1 VQKRT
6 QKWVVGIIVAIISLT
21 LIGSS
26 FVAIFLPET
35 EQDKQNQSQQILE
48 KEYNER
54 KQIVEALTA
63 KLEGN
68 AEDTETQLA
77 LGDAYYDKAIVS
89 AQINVKEH
97 QEDLE
102 KAKEMYQ
109 QVLTKAQSSD
119 VMLKLA
125 TTAFLLGDSELAEE
139 TYNKILQKEPEN
151 SGALYGY
158 GMFLFYEKND
168 YQEAQE
174 LWEKALELTT
184 DEYLQQ
190 RLEEMIALAKGMELN
205 PNEEEDN

>member
-1 VQKRT
+1 MQKRT
-6 QKWVVGIIVAIISLT
+6 QKWTVGIIVAIISFT

-26 FVAIFLPET
+26 FVSIFQPGM
-35 EQDKQNQSQQILE
+35 EQDEQNQSQQILE

-68 AEDTETQLA
+68 PEDSDTKLA
-77 LGDAYYDKAIVS
+77 LGDAYYDKAIVT
-89 AQINVKEH
+89 AQLNVKEH
-97 QEDLE
+97 KEDLG
-102 KAKEMYQ
+102 KAKEMYR
-109 QVLTKAQSSD
+109 QVLAKEESSD

-125 TTAFLLGDSELAEE
+125 TTAFLLGDSELAEK

-158 GMFLFYEKND
+158 GMFLFYEKD
-168 YQEAQE
+168 DHQQAQE
-174 LWEKALELTT
+174 LWQKALGLTT

-190 RLEEMIALAKGMELN
+190 RLEEMITLAKGMELN
-205 PNEEEDN
+205 PNEAEDK

>member
-1 VQKRT
+1 MQKRT